1 MDRTQRLD
9 KYLSGMGI
17 CSRRNVEQF
26 LKGQNLSINGRRVI
40 EPGTRLNI
48 KTATVTLN
56 GVLFKKP
63 KLVYYMLNKPAEVI
77 STVSDEFGRK
87 NVVSLVPSKQRI
99 FPVGRL
105 DKDTTGLII
114 LTNDGELTNLLT
126 HPRHE
131 VHKTYILVAGGRVNE
146 RQLERL
152 QTGVELEDGLTAP
165 AGVRVLRQEGKTT
178 VIQMSIHEGKNRQI
192 RRMCESVKIHLIA
205 LERVK
210 FGPIF
215 LGDLKEGR
223 CRELTDKEVSLLR
236 KAGKSSPAS
245 SH

>member
-26 LKGQNLSINGRRVI
+26 LKGQNLSVNGRRVV
-40 EPGTRLNI
+40 EPGTRVNV
-48 KTATVTLN
+48 KTATITLN
-56 GVLFKKP
+56 GTLFKKP
-63 KLVYYMLNKPAEVI
+63 KLVYYMLNKPADVI
-77 STVSDEFGRK
+77 STASDEFGRK

-131 VHKTYILVAGGRVNE
+131 VHKTYLLTTGGRINE

-165 AGVRVLRQEGKTT
+165 AGVRVLRQEGKTSI
-178 VIQMSIHEGKNRQI
+178 IQMAIHEGRNRQI
-192 RRMCESVKIHLIA
+192 RRMCEAVKLHLIA
-205 LERVK
+205 LERIK
-210 FGPIF
+210 FGPIT

-223 CRELTDKEVSLLR
+223 YRELTDKEVSMLR
-236 KAGKSSPAS
+236 KAAVKK
-245 SH
+245 